1 MKERLNE
8 MTPARSV
15 GRRRFV
21 RKPFYF
27 YFVLSSQFELSSLKR
42 KEPFVLLALEVNLL
56 VVWEIIPRKGAD
68 TTPSELWLSPLSS
81 FGYIGLVMVMLV
93 TDILKK

>member
-21 RKPFYF
+21 CKPFYF
-27 YFVLSSQFELSSLKR
+27 YFVLPSQFELSLLKR
-42 KEPFVLLALEVNLL
+42 KEPFVLLAIEVNLL
-56 VVWEIIPRKGAD
+56 VVWEIILRKGAD
-68 TTPSELWLSPLSS
+68 TTPSELWLSPLPS

-93 TDILKK
+93 ADILKK